1 MRKTYP
7 AKGISSPSAGILP
20 AMEHNKPPMVVYSS
34 PWISSWSS
42 STVVNA
48 VEEEADVAVD
58 DEEEEEDNERKE
70 R

>member
-42 STVVNA
+42 SALVNA
-48 VEEEADVAVD
+48 VEEADVAVD
-58 DEEEEEDNERKE
+58 DEEEEEDNERKV